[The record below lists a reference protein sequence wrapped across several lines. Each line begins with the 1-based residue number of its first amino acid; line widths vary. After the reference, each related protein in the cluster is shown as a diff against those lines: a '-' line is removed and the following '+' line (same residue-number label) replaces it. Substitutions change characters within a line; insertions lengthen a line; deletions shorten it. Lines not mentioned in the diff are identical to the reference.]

1 MTKSVVIVAF
11 DQMEV
16 LDFAGPYEVLTTCN
30 RVALKAGDVEPFHV
44 QSAGVSHHVVARAG
58 LSFVVDYCLEDLAEA
73 DILIV
78 PGGVTNGAEK
88 DERLLAWIRSMSA
101 SAEYTVSVCT
111 GVFILAVAGVV
122 TSEKVTTHW
131 EDIEELAER
140 FPTLDVQRD
149 VRWVDEGWLMTSA
162 GISAGIDLTL
172 HLVQKVCSREIA
184 ETTAR
189 QMDYFWHEQSIA
201 GLPKGDLT
209 SELNFYRSPTEN
221 FE

>member
-44 QSAGVSHHVVARAG
+44 QCAGASDQVVARAG
-58 LSFVVDYCLEDLAEA
+58 LSFVVDYRLEDLAEA

-88 DERLLAWIRSMSA
+88 DEKLLAWIRSMSA
-101 SAEYTVSVCT
+101 LAEYTVSVCT
-111 GVFILAVAGVV
+111 GVFILAVARAVS
-122 TSEKVTTHW
+122 SEKVTTHW
-131 EDIEELAER
+131 EDIEELSQR
-140 FPTLDVQRD
+140 FPTLDVQKN

-172 HLVQKVCSREIA
+172 HLVEKVCSREIA
-184 ETTAR
+184 KTTAR
-189 QMDYFWHEQSIA
+189 QMDYFWHE
-201 GLPKGDLT
+201 
-209 SELNFYRSPTEN
+209 
-221 FE
+221 